1 MSKYRDEKW
10 LYAEYVEKRKTVTQI
25 AEESNVSREVIIE
38 SLNHFGI
45 FRPLPKDI
53 HPKRW

>member
-1 MSKYRDEKW
+1 MSKYRDGKW

-25 AEESNVSREVIIE
+25 AEECNVSREVIIE

>member
-1 MSKYRDEKW
+1 MTKYRDEKW

-25 AEESNVSREVIIE
+25 AEESNVSREVVIE
-38 SLNHFGI
+38 SLNHYGI